1 MGGSTEERR
10 CDQHQQA
17 EGNAEAGRS
26 QLAQRTKIEIH
37 GEDGEGGLTFG
48 FWAVI
53 HVPATCPAIGGRAH
67 GAARSDI
74 ANPFACHTIALLF
87 HYGLKLV
94 LECCRY
100 VPVKSRMLSPI
111 ICLRA
116 RLELN

>member
-37 GEDGEGGLTFG
+37 GEDGEGGLTFS

-53 HVPATCPAIGGRAH
+53 HVPAACPVIGGRAH
-67 GAARSDI
+67 GAARSLSEQI
-74 ANPFACHTIALLF
+74 HSLVTPLLF
-87 HYGLKLV
+87 SITLGLKLV
-94 LECCRY
+94 FECCRY
-100 VPVKSRMLSPI
+100 VPD
-111 ICLRA
+111 
-116 RLELN
+116 